1 MNIRPYAFPFFMLLA
16 PLLVNG
22 FFYNTRF
29 YGESTFCNVRTK
41 PLFSIPMRE
50 PSFYSRKYPLSRR
63 HHEHYL
69 KRLNSRNVTIQTT
82 EILNEHSTEDQLD
95 DMIFSILKKTNE
107 TESGFRVVLNKSMFD
122 KISNDL
128 ADSFVQGQQN
138 DEDLDNI
145 EQNLKNNKGEYFD
158 MFGNQVRT
166 YGRRQANKKNGKSE
180 NFEVITRSPI
190 NFTHVGGYDNI
201 KLELNQ
207 CIDILSNHSKYEK
220 YNVRVP
226 KGMIFEGPPG
236 NGKTLMAKALAG
248 EAGIGFIPVSGSEF
262 QDKYVGVGSS
272 RVRELFKLARE
283 NAPCIIFIDEIDA
296 LGRKRSSDGDSSGNE
311 RDSTLNELL
320 VALDGFKENRGV
332 FLIGSTNR
340 ADLLDP
346 ALTRPGR
353 IDKRVFIGNPDTATR
368 KAILN
373 IHSEGKPHDESVV
386 TDDIVDI
393 TNGLSCA
400 QIENLLNEAMLNS
413 LRNNREAYT
422 SEDLDEVL
430 NKMIGGWQP
439 TEHEFTSNMIEQIAI
454 HELGHAVVGIAS
466 KHHSKM
472 TKVIINLSSPKTPA
486 YTVFENN
493 ESVLFTREALFEH
506 LAILLAGRIAEEVF
520 YDVSVTT
527 GAINDFEEALKL
539 AQKMVCYYGMGSK
552 LIYPNMSEKYKETID
567 SEVAALINDAYG
579 YAENIVLNSKELIA
593 EGADILMREKILKY
607 DTLIELVNN

>member
-1 MNIRPYAFPFFMLLA
+1 
-16 PLLVNG
+16 
-22 FFYNTRF
+22 
-29 YGESTFCNVRTK
+29 
-41 PLFSIPMRE
+41 MRE

-82 EILNEHSTEDQLD
+82 EILNEHSTQQQVD

-107 TESGFRVVLNKSMFD
+107 TESGFRVVLNKSMFQQ
-122 KISNDL
+122 ISNDL
-128 ADSFVQGQQN
+128 AESFAQDQ
-138 DEDLDNI
+138 EDLDDI
-145 EQNLKNNKGEYFD
+145 EQHLRNNHGEYFD
-158 MFGNQVRT
+158 TFGNQVRT
-166 YGRRQANKKNGKSE
+166 YGRRQTKKKNAKSE

-207 CIDILSNHSKYEK
+207 CLDILSNHSKYEK

-236 NGKTLMAKALAG
+236 NGKTLIAKALAG

-340 ADLLDP
+340 ADLLDT

-422 SEDLDEVL
+422 SEDLEEVL

-486 YTVFENN
+486 YTVFEND

-539 AQKMVCYYGMGSK
+539 AQKMVCYYGMGSQ

-567 SEVAALINDAYG
+567 SEVAALISDAYG

-593 EGADILMREKILKY
+593 EGAEILMRDKILKY